1 MLSFAIFTFAFLCLT
16 FYHAA
21 MQEKG
26 LVQIYTGDGKGKTTA
41 AFGLALRAAGAGRKV
56 IIYQFLKPESL
67 ELGERK
73 ALGQCPLPIT
83 IECLDIEWDMTKS
96 LKDSEAVVKTQGKII
111 ELCEQI
117 AAVARD
123 AANEIIIL
131 DEIVF
136 CISKGLAGIEAIK
149 NIIEQKADGVEIV
162 MTGRGATE
170 ELIALADLVT
180 EMKAVKHPFDKGV
193 QAREGIEF

>member
-1 MLSFAIFTFAFLCLT
+1 MI
-16 FYHAA
+16 
-21 MQEKG
+21 
-26 LVQIYTGDGKGKTTA
+26 QIYTGNGKGKTTA
-41 AFGLALRAAGAGRKV
+41 AFGLALRAAGLGRKV

-73 ALGQCPLPIT
+73 ALNQCQLPIT

-96 LKDSEAVVKTQGKII
+96 LKDSKAVANTQNKIAQ
-111 ELCEQI
+111 LCEQI
-117 AAVARD
+117 AAVAGNGTD
-123 AANEIIIL
+123 EVIIL

-136 CISKGLAGIEAIK
+136 CLSKGLAGIDLIK
-149 NIIEQKADGVEIV
+149 NIIRQKADSVEIV

-193 QAREGIEF
+193 EARSGIEF